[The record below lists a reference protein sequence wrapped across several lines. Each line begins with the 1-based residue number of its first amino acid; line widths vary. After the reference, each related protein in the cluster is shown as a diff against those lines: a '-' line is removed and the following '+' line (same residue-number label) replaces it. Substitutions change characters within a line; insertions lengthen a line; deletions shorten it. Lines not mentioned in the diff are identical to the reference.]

1 MSVTAAPCH
10 HDRGKLT
17 THYKY
22 ITAEKKVL
30 LCRIEIVT
38 CMNKNK
44 YAEIVQRIGLQDKKS
59 LSQEAK
65 PHD

>member
-1 MSVTAAPCH
+1 MSFTI
-10 HDRGKLT
+10 T

-38 CMNKNK
+38 CIDKNQLCGNLRQ
-44 YAEIVQRIGLQDKKS
+44 IRLQEKL
-59 LSQEAK
+59 LSQKAK